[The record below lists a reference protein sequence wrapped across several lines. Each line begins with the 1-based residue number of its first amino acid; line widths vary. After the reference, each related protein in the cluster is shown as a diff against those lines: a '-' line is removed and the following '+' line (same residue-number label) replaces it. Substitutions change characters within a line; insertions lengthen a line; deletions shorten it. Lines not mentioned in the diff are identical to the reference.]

1 MGTLQVETG
10 AYFACGPQAV
20 DARRSEGVITSQP
33 RIMYLEFTTHSLE
46 CRLRLTRPTLR
57 WATLSSPAVSVAQR
71 LIFLV
76 KPGIALYNLA
86 IIEPE

>member
-1 MGTLQVETG
+1 MFGFIQTLALNAG
-10 AYFACGPQAV
+10 Y
-20 DARRSEGVITSQP
+20 DSP
-33 RIMYLEFTTHSLE
+33 RLRYAS
-46 CRLRLTRPTLR
+46 RPSSLRLT
-57 WATLSSPAVSVAQR
+57 VSVAQR